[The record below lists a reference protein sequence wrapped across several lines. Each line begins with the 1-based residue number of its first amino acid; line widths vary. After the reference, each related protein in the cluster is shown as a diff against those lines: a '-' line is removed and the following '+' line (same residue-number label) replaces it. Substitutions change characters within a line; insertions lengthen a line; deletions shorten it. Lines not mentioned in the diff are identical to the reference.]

1 MVLDELKKVDLREEW
16 ADEETD
22 FTPWMAAN
30 IEKIEEVLGME
41 LEVKDTEKSVGSFK
55 ADILAEETNTEKEI
69 VIENQLG
76 KSDHKH
82 LGQLITYGSGIEAF
96 TVVWICRTLKDEH
109 RKAID
114 WLNES
119 TRKDTNFF
127 ALEVELYKIGDSNP
141 APKFDVVSEPN
152 EWSRRVKSET
162 ESLSPVEKL
171 RQSYWTEFR
180 SHMEESNPPFPLR
193 NPWEK
198 LWYGVSIGRSHFRIN
213 CTISKQKNRIGV
225 ELYFDP
231 EEAEEYFELLKENQE
246 EIEESIGSK
255 LEWQRLENKN
265 ACRIVIYNRPVEV
278 ENREKWEEQFEWLED
293 NLYSFYETFSE
304 RVKNLQLEEA

>member
-16 ADEETD
+16 EDEETD
-22 FTPWMAAN
+22 FTPWIADN

-55 ADILAEETNTEKEI
+55 ADILAEEANTEKEI

-96 TVVWICRTLKDEH
+96 TVVWICRNLKDEH

-127 ALEVELYKIGDSNP
+127 ALEIELYKIGDSNP
-141 APKFDVVSEPN
+141 APKFDVASEPN
-152 EWSRRVKSET
+152 EWSRRVKTET

-180 SHMEESNPPFPLR
+180 AHLEESEPPFSLR

-198 LWYGVSIGRSHFRIN
+198 AWYRISIGRSHFGIN
-213 CTISKQKNRIGV
+213 CKISKQKNRLAV

-231 EEAEEYFELLKENQE
+231 EHAEKYFDMLKQDKE
-246 EIEESIGSK
+246 EIEAEIGSE
-255 LEWQRLENKN
+255 LEWERLEGKN
-265 ACRIVIYNRPVEV
+265 ACRIAIYNRSANVED
-278 ENREKWEEQFEWLED
+278 RDKWKEQFNWLED
-293 NLYSFYETFSE
+293 NLYSFYDVFPN
-304 RVKNLQLEEA
+304 RVNSLEAK

>member
-1 MVLDELKKVDLREEW
+1 MVLSELKKVDLREEW
-16 ADEETD
+16 EDEEAD
-22 FTPWMAAN
+22 FTPWIADN
-30 IEKIEEVLGME
+30 IKKIEEVLGME

-55 ADILAEETNTEKEI
+55 ADILAEEPNTEKEI

-76 KSDHKH
+76 RSDHKH

-96 TVVWICRTLKDEH
+96 TVVWICRNLKDEH

-127 ALEVELYKIGDSNP
+127 ALEIELYKIGDSNP
-141 APKFDVVSEPN
+141 APKFDVASEPN

-180 SHMEESNPPFPLR
+180 AYLEESEPLFSLR

-198 LWYGVSIGRSHFRIN
+198 AWYQVSIGRAKFGIN
-213 CTISKQKNRIGV
+213 CKISKQKNRLSV

-231 EEAEEYFELLKENQE
+231 ENAEKYFDLLKEDKD
-246 EIEESIGSK
+246 EIEAEIGSN
-255 LEWQRLENKN
+255 LEWERLEGKN
-265 ACRIVIYNRPVEV
+265 ACRIAVYNRNADI
-278 ENREKWEEQFEWLED
+278 ENKEEWDEQFNWLEE
-293 NLYSFYETFSE
+293 NLYSFYNTFKD
-304 RVKNLQLEEA
+304 RVKTLELAD

>member
-1 MVLDELKKVDLREEW
+1 MVLDELEKVDLRQEW
-16 ADEETD
+16 EDEETD
-22 FTPWMAAN
+22 FTPWIAEN

-55 ADILAEETNTEKEI
+55 ADILAEEPNTEKEI

-96 TVVWICRTLKDEH
+96 TVVWICRNLKDEH

-127 ALEVELYKIGDSNP
+127 ALEIELYKIGDSNP

-180 SHMEESNPPFPLR
+180 AHLEDSEPPFSLR

-198 LWYGVSIGRSHFRIN
+198 HWYRVSIGRSHFGIN
-213 CTISKQKNRIGV
+213 CTISKQKNRIAV

-231 EEAEEYFELLKENQE
+231 ENAEEYFDILKEHKE
-246 EIEESIGSK
+246 EIESEIGSK
-255 LEWQRLENKN
+255 LEWERLEGKN
-265 ACRIVIYNRPVEV
+265 ACRIAIYNRTADVEDR
-278 ENREKWEEQFEWLED
+278 NKWEEQFNWLEE
-293 NLYSFYETFSE
+293 NLYSFYETFE
-304 RVKNLQLEEA
+304 GRVKNLELQDS

>member
-1 MVLDELKKVDLREEW
+1 MVLDELEKVGLREEW
-16 ADEETD
+16 EDEETD
-22 FTPWMAAN
+22 FTPWVVDN
-30 IEKIEEVLGME
+30 IDKIQEVLGME

-55 ADILAEETNTEKEI
+55 ADILAEETDTGKEI
-69 VIENQLG
+69 VIENQLER
-76 KSDHKH
+76 SNHKH

-96 TVVWICRTLKDEH
+96 TVVWICKNLKDEH

-119 TRKDTNFF
+119 TRKNTNFF
-127 ALEVELYKIGDSNP
+127 ALEIELYKIGSSNP

-180 SHMEESNPPFPLR
+180 SHMEETNPSFSLR

-198 LWYGVSIGRSHFRIN
+198 LWYGISIGRSHFRIN
-213 CTISKQKNRIGV
+213 CTVSKQKNRIGV

-231 EEAEEYFELLKENQE
+231 ENAEKYFDILKEDKEKIEAE
-246 EIEESIGSK
+246 IGSE
-255 LEWQRLENKN
+255 LEWERLEGKN
-265 ACRIVIYNRPVEV
+265 ACRIVIYNRSADV
-278 ENREKWEEQFEWLED
+278 ENRENWEEQFKWLEE
-293 NLYSFYETFSE
+293 NLYSFYKTFKG
-304 RVKNLQLEEA
+304 RVKDLELES

>member
-1 MVLDELKKVDLREEW
+1 MVLDELEKVDLREEW
-16 ADEETD
+16 EDEETD
-22 FTPWMAAN
+22 FTPWVVDN
-30 IEKIEEVLGME
+30 IDKIQEVIGME

-55 ADILAEETNTEKEI
+55 ADILAEETDTGNEV

-76 KSDHKH
+76 RSDHKH

-96 TVVWICRTLKDEH
+96 TVVWICRNLKDEH

-127 ALEVELYKIGDSNP
+127 ALEIELYKIGDSNP

-180 SHMEESNPPFPLR
+180 SHMEETNPPFSLR

-198 LWYGVSIGRSHFRIN
+198 LWYGISIGRSHFRIN
-213 CTISKQKNRIGV
+213 CTVSKQKNRIGV

-231 EEAEEYFELLKENQE
+231 ENAEEYFDLLKEE
-246 EIEESIGSK
+246 REKIESEIGSE
-255 LEWQRLENKN
+255 LEWERLEGKN
-265 ACRIVIYNRPVEV
+265 ACRIVIYKRNADV
-278 ENREKWEEQFEWLED
+278 ENRDNWEEQFDWLED
-293 NLYSFYETFSE
+293 NLYSFYTTFKE
-304 RVKNLQLEEA
+304 RVKDLQIDK